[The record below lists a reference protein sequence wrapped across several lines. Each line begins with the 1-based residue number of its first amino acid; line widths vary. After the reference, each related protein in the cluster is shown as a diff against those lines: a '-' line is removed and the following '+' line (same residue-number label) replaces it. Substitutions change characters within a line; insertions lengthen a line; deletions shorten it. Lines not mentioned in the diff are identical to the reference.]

1 MQLPS
6 GYRLRAPVIEDGPAI
21 ADMLNTETVAL
32 TGVPLA
38 SLEWVTTAWT
48 APGARL
54 DRDFGVITDSG
65 GAIAGYFLI
74 EFEPPFSTVFV
85 IGAVALSHHDRGIG
99 SAIVEEV
106 ERRGRELA
114 AGREDVTLRM
124 GVLAGEPR
132 VAALLTA
139 HGFHEVRV
147 FWSMTLRFDGPPPPP
162 ADLAGIDVRT
172 LVAGQEREVYACAAE
187 AFEDHWGDGFSSEE
201 SFLHRHVDAS
211 DTFDPELW
219 FLAWKGERLVGL
231 LLANADAEEDPELGY
246 VGLLGV
252 RREARG
258 NGIGEALLRRS
269 FVRFYELGKRGAQL
283 VVDSESS
290 TGANRLYERVGMTAQ
305 PRFANW
311 DRPLFA
317 VTGR

>member
-1 MQLPS
+1 MQLPP

-21 ADMLNTETVAL
+21 ANMLNEEAVAL

-48 APGARL
+48 EPGARL
-54 DRDFGVITDSG
+54 DRDFGVITDRG

-74 EFEPPFSTVFV
+74 GFEPPFTSVFG
-85 IGAVALSHHDRGIG
+85 IGAVALSHHNRGIG
-99 SAIVEEV
+99 SAIIEEV
-106 ERRGRELA
+106 ARRGRDLA
-114 AGREDVTLRM
+114 AGQENVTLRM

-139 HGFHEVRV
+139 HGFREVRV

-162 ADLAGIDVRT
+162 ADIAGIDIHT
-172 LVAGQEREVYACAAE
+172 LVPGQEREVYQCAAE

-201 SFLHRHVDAS
+201 SWLHRHVHAS
-211 DTFDPELW
+211 DSFDPELW
-219 FLAWKGERLVGL
+219 YLAWEEERLVGL
-231 LLANADAEEDPELGY
+231 LLAAADAEEDPELGY
-246 VGLLGV
+246 VALLGV

-258 NGIGEALLRRS
+258 RGIGEALLRHS
-269 FVRFYELGKRGAQL
+269 FVKFYGLGKRGAQL

-290 TGANRLYERVGMTAQ
+290 TGAARLYERVGMTAQ

-311 DRPLFA
+311 DRPL
-317 VTGR
+317 VIPR

>member
-1 MQLPS
+1 MDLPP

-21 ADMLNTETVAL
+21 ADMLNEETVAL

-38 SLEWVTTAWT
+38 SVEWVTTAWT

-54 DRDFGVITDSG
+54 DRDFGVITDEG

-74 EFEPPFSTVFV
+74 EFEPPHTTVFV
-85 IGAVALSHHDRGIG
+85 IGAVALSHHNRGIG
-99 SAIVEEV
+99 SAIVAEV

-114 AGREDVTLRM
+114 AGHDDVTLRI
-124 GVLAGEPR
+124 GALAGEPR

-139 HGFHEVRV
+139 HGFREVRV

-162 ADLAGIDVRT
+162 ADVAGIDVRT
-172 LVAGQEREVYACAAE
+172 LVPGQERQVYECAAA

-201 SFLHRHVDAS
+201 SWLHRHVHAS
-211 DTFDPELW
+211 DTFDPDLW
-219 FLAWKGERLVGL
+219 FLAWEGEVLVGV
-231 LLANADAEEDPELGY
+231 LLAAAESEEDPELGY
-246 VGLLGV
+246 VGWLGV

-258 NGIGEALLRRS
+258 RGIGEALLRRS
-269 FVRFYELGKRGAQL
+269 FVKFYELGKLGAQL

-311 DRPLFA
+311 DRALLPA
-317 VTGR
+317 G

>member
-1 MQLPS
+1 MDLPP
-6 GYRLRAPVIEDGPAI
+6 GYRLRAPAIEDGPAI
-21 ADMLNTETVAL
+21 ADMLNEETVAL

-38 SLEWVTTAWT
+38 SVEWVTTAWT

-65 GAIAGYFLI
+65 GAIAGYFMI
-74 EFEPPFSTVFV
+74 DFEPPQTTMTV
-85 IGAVALSHHDRGIG
+85 IGAVALSHHNRGIG
-99 SAIVEEV
+99 AAIIEEV
-106 ERRGRELA
+106 ERRGRERA
-114 AGREDVTLRM
+114 AVTLRM

-139 HGFHEVRV
+139 HGFREVRV

-162 ADLAGIDVRT
+162 ADIAGIDVRT
-172 LVAGQEREVYACAAE
+172 LVPGQERQVYECAAA
-187 AFEDHWGDGFSSEE
+187 AFEDHWGDGFSSEQ
-201 SFLHRHVDAS
+201 SWLHRHVHAS
-211 DTFDPELW
+211 DTFDPALW
-219 FLAWKGERLVGL
+219 YLAWEGERLVGV
-231 LLANADAEEDPELGY
+231 LLAAAESEEDPALGY
-246 VGLLGV
+246 VGWLGV

-258 NGIGEALLRRS
+258 RGIGEALLRRS
-269 FVRFYELGKRGAQL
+269 FVRFYELGKQGAQL

-311 DRPLFA
+311 DRTLLPA
-317 VTGR
+317 H

>member
-1 MQLPS
+1 M
-6 GYRLRAPVIEDGPAI
+6 
-21 ADMLNTETVAL
+21 AL

-38 SLEWVTTAWT
+38 SVEWVTTAWT

-74 EFEPPFSTVFV
+74 EFEPPFTTVFG
-85 IGAVALSHHDRGIG
+85 IGAVALSHHNRGIG
-99 SAIVEEV
+99 SAIIEEV

-114 AGREDVTLRM
+114 AGHEDVTLRM

-139 HGFHEVRV
+139 HGFREVRV

-162 ADLAGIDVRT
+162 ADIAGIDVRT
-172 LVAGQEREVYACAAE
+172 LVPGQERQVYECAAE

-201 SFLHRHVDAS
+201 SWLHRHVHAS
-211 DTFDPELW
+211 DSFDPDLW
-219 FLAWKGERLVGL
+219 YLAWEGERLVGML
-231 LLANADAEEDPELGY
+231 LSAAESEEDPELGY

-258 NGIGEALLRRS
+258 RGIGEALLRRS
-269 FVRFYELGKRGAQL
+269 FVTFYELGKQGAQL

-290 TGANRLYERVGMTAQ
+290 TGADRLYERVGMTAQ

-311 DRPLFA
+311 DRALLPA
-317 VTGR
+317 D

>member
-1 MQLPS
+1 M
-6 GYRLRAPVIEDGPAI
+6 IEDGPAI
-21 ADMLNTETVAL
+21 ADMVNEETVAL
-32 TGVPLA
+32 TGVRLA
-38 SLEWVTTAWT
+38 SVEWVTTAWT

-54 DRDFGVITDSG
+54 DRDFGVITDDE
-65 GAIAGYFLI
+65 GAVAGYFMI
-74 EFEPPFSTVFV
+74 EFEPPFTTVSV
-85 IGAVALSHHDRGIG
+85 IGAVALSHHNRGIG
-99 SAIVEEV
+99 SAIIAEV

-114 AGREDVTLRM
+114 AGHENVTLRM
-124 GVLAGEPR
+124 GALAGEPR

-139 HGFHEVRV
+139 HGFREVRV

-162 ADLAGIDVRT
+162 ADVAGIDMRR
-172 LVAGQEREVYACAAE
+172 LVPGQEREVYQCAAE

-201 SFLHRHVDAS
+201 SWLHRHVDAS
-211 DTFDPELW
+211 DSFDPELW

-231 LLANADAEEDPELGY
+231 LLANAEAEEDPALGY

-258 NGIGEALLRRS
+258 RGIGEALLRHS
-269 FVRFYELGKRGAQL
+269 FVTFHRLGKRGAQL

-305 PRFANW
+305 PRFAFW
-311 DRPLFA
+311 DRALLP
-317 VTGR
+317 VD

>member
-1 MQLPS
+1 VQLPP

-21 ADMLNTETVAL
+21 ANMLNEEAVAL

-48 APGARL
+48 EPGARL
-54 DRDFGVITDSG
+54 DRDFGVITDRG
-65 GAIAGYFLI
+65 GVIAGYFLI
-74 EFEPPFSTVFV
+74 GFEPPFTSVFG
-85 IGAVALSHHDRGIG
+85 IGAVALSHHNRGIG
-99 SAIVEEV
+99 SAIIEEV

-114 AGREDVTLRM
+114 AGHEDVTLRM

-132 VAALLTA
+132 VAALLTD
-139 HGFHEVRV
+139 HGFREVRV

-162 ADLAGIDVRT
+162 ADIVGIDVRT
-172 LVAGQEREVYACAAE
+172 LVPGQEREVYQCAAE

-201 SFLHRHVDAS
+201 SWLHRHVHAS
-211 DTFDPELW
+211 DSFDPDLW
-219 FLAWKGERLVGL
+219 YLAWEGERLVGML
-231 LLANADAEEDPELGY
+231 RSEADAEEDPELGY

-258 NGIGEALLRRS
+258 RGIGEALLRRS
-269 FVRFYELGKRGAQL
+269 FVTFYELGKQGAQL

-290 TGANRLYERVGMTAQ
+290 TGAARLYERVGMTAQ

-311 DRPLFA
+311 DRALLPA
-317 VTGR
+317 G

>member
-1 MQLPS
+1 MQLPP

-21 ADMLNTETVAL
+21 ADMLNEETVAL

-38 SLEWVTTAWT
+38 SVEWVTTAWT

-54 DRDFGVITDSG
+54 DRDFGVITDSS

-74 EFEPPFSTVFV
+74 QFEPPHTTVSV
-85 IGAVALSHHDRGIG
+85 IGAVALPHHNRGIG
-99 SAIVEEV
+99 SAIIAEV

-114 AGREDVTLRM
+114 AVHEDVILRM

-139 HGFHEVRV
+139 HGFREARV

-162 ADLAGIDVRT
+162 AEVAGIDVRT
-172 LVAGQEREVYACAAE
+172 LVLGQEREVYECAAE
-187 AFEDHWGDGFSSEE
+187 AFEDHWGEGFPSEQ
-201 SFLHRHVDAS
+201 SWLHRHVHAS
-211 DTFDPELW
+211 DSFDPELW
-219 FLAWKGERLVGL
+219 YLAWEGERLVGL
-231 LLANADAEEDPELGY
+231 LLAAADAEEDPELGY

-252 RREARG
+252 RREARCR
-258 NGIGEALLRRS
+258 GIGEALLRRS
-269 FVRFYELGKRGAQL
+269 FVTFHGLGKRGAQL

-290 TGANRLYERVGMTAQ
+290 TGANRLYERVGMTAR

-311 DRPLFA
+311 DRPLILPA
-317 VTGR
+317 

>member
-1 MQLPS
+1 MDLPP
-6 GYRLRAPVIEDGPAI
+6 GYRLRVPVIEDGPAI
-21 ADMLNTETVAL
+21 ADMLNEETVAL

-38 SLEWVTTAWT
+38 SVEWVTTAWT

-54 DRDFGVITDSG
+54 DRDFGVITDSSE
-65 GAIAGYFLI
+65 AIAGYFLI
-74 EFEPPFSTVFV
+74 EFEPPFTTVFA
-85 IGAVALSHHDRGIG
+85 IGAVALPHHNRGIG
-99 SAIVEEV
+99 SAIIEEF
-106 ERRGRELA
+106 ERRGRERA
-114 AGREDVTLRM
+114 AGHENVTLRM

-139 HGFHEVRV
+139 HGFREVRV

-162 ADLAGIDVRT
+162 ADVAGIDVRT
-172 LVAGQEREVYACAAE
+172 LVPGQEREVYECAAE
-187 AFEDHWGDGFSSEE
+187 AFEDHWGDGFSSEQ
-201 SFLHRHVDAS
+201 SWLHRHVHAS
-211 DTFDPELW
+211 DSFDPELW
-219 FLAWKGERLVGL
+219 YLAWEGERLVGL
-231 LLANADAEEDPELGY
+231 LLAAADAEEDPELGY

-258 NGIGEALLRRS
+258 RGIGEALLRRS
-269 FVRFYELGKRGAQL
+269 FVTFHALGKRGAQL

-311 DRPLFA
+311 DRTLLPA
-317 VTGR
+317 D